1 MIAKAT
7 QNGFALVETLV
18 ATAIIA
24 VMLGV
29 TFQSIELGARQTRM
43 VEDRRQAMLIA
54 QSQLSAVGAAR
65 SDVFGDSKGLTS
77 GIGWRLTVKPYR
89 TDQPSVARLEEVT
102 VTAGLAD
109 DPRPLIILKTVRVA
123 R

>member
-1 MIAKAT
+1 MIARAT
-7 QNGFALVETLV
+7 QNGFALVETLI

-29 TFQSIELGARQTRM
+29 TLQAIALGARQTRM
-43 VEDRRQAMLIA
+43 IEDRRQAMLIA
-54 QSQLSAVGAAR
+54 QSQLSAAGAAQ
-65 SDVFGDSKGLTS
+65 SDVFGDSNGLTS
-77 GIGWRLTVKPYR
+77 GIRWRITRRPYR

-102 VTAGLAD
+102 VTAGRAD
-109 DPRPLIILKTVRVA
+109 DPRALIILKTVRVA